1 MERISYTFDMMRSS
15 WEVLKAEKQ
24 LMLFPLIS
32 GVCCVLV
39 LLSFGLPMM
48 ANGFPTQ
55 EQLHQSPVL
64 YYGLLFLF
72 YFLNYF
78 IVIFFNSAVIA
89 CAVLRMRG
97 GEPTLS
103 TGLNAAISRLPQI
116 VGWALVAAT
125 VGLILRGLENLARK
139 RGNFVGQI
147 VAGLIGMAWSVVTF
161 LVVPILVVEKK
172 GPFEAV
178 KESAALLRKTWGE
191 QLVGSFSFGLVFLL
205 LMLPGFIPVFVGLT
219 ILSEALKSSMPL
231 GVFLIAVGA
240 IYLIGLA
247 VVQSTLQTI
256 FQAALYLY
264 ARDNRAPKGFDESQL
279 GSAMAQSPRSSE

>member
-1 MERISYTFDMMRSS
+1 MKRISYTLNMMRSS

-32 GVCCVLV
+32 GVCCLLV
-39 LLSFGLPMM
+39 LLSFGLPLW
-48 ANGFPTQ
+48 ANGFPNP
-55 EQLHQSPVL
+55 EQWRQRPLL

-72 YFLNYF
+72 YFMNYF
-78 IVIFFNSAVIA
+78 IVVFFNSAVIA
-89 CAVLRMRG
+89 CAILRMRG

-103 TGLNAAISRLPQI
+103 TGIHAALSRLPQI
-116 VGWALVAAT
+116 LGWALVAAS
-125 VGLILRGLENLARK
+125 VGLILRALENLARR
-139 RGNFVGQI
+139 RGNWVGQI
-147 VAGLIGMAWSVVTF
+147 VAGLLGMAWSVVTF

-191 QLVGSFSFGLVFLL
+191 QLVGNFGFGLVFFLLALASLVPLL
-205 LMLPGFIPVFVGLT
+205 LGFLIVH
-219 ILSEALKSSMPL
+219 AAMPL
-231 GVFLIAVGA
+231 GVLLIAIGL

-256 FQAALYLY
+256 FQAAVYLY
-264 ARDNRAPKGFDESQL
+264 ARDNRAPKGFDESDL
-279 GSAMAQSPRSSE
+279 SSAMAPSPRPSE

>member
-1 MERISYTFDMMRSS
+1 
-15 WEVLKAEKQ
+15 
-24 LMLFPLIS
+24 
-32 GVCCVLV
+32 
-39 LLSFGLPMM
+39 
-48 ANGFPTQ
+48 
-55 EQLHQSPVL
+55 
-64 YYGLLFLF
+64 
-72 YFLNYF
+72 
-78 IVIFFNSAVIA
+78 
-89 CAVLRMRG
+89 
-97 GEPTLS
+97 
-103 TGLNAAISRLPQI
+103 
-116 VGWALVAAT
+116 
-125 VGLILRGLENLARK
+125 
-139 RGNFVGQI
+139 
-147 VAGLIGMAWSVVTF
+147 
-161 LVVPILVVEKK
+161 
-172 GPFEAV
+172 V

-219 ILSEALKSSMPL
+219 ILSEALKSSIPL